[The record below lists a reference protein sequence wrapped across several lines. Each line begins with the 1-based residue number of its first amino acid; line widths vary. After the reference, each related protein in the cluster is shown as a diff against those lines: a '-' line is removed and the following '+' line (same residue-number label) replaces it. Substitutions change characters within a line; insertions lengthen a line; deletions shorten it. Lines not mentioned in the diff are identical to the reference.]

1 MQVQG
6 NFLNILIFLVYK
18 SSFSYEKFV
27 IIFKL
32 NKLKSIHLSYSGI
45 SGKKVNN
52 TRFNF
57 NVAIR
62 RWCKKSTTFHAVCN
76 VQLNCAGIPW
86 NEKTIVKHRS
96 QPKANR
102 CEIVSQTV
110 LEVNQKDP
118 VNKTMNPNW
127 CRPTQAWKPLYS
139 LEWKARNGLLTEW
152 SLQV

>member
-6 NFLNILIFLVYK
+6 NFLNNILIFLVYK

-62 RWCKKSTTFHAVCN
+62 R
-76 VQLNCAGIPW
+76 
-86 NEKTIVKHRS
+86 
-96 QPKANR
+96 
-102 CEIVSQTV
+102 
-110 LEVNQKDP
+110 
-118 VNKTMNPNW
+118 
-127 CRPTQAWKPLYS
+127 
-139 LEWKARNGLLTEW
+139 
-152 SLQV
+152 